1 LPHHAEDHISVLE
14 HLARYFDACDRA
26 DIDEVMTILDG
37 ATVRVGTLETADP
50 AAIRHAYESRQP
62 APMSDGRRRTKHHV
76 TNLVVGPDDDPTQ
89 VAASAYYF
97 RLEPSES
104 GPVVAASGR
113 IEQLLVRDAHRW
125 RVRRHTI
132 VSDF

>member
-1 LPHHAEDHISVLE
+1 MPHHAEDHISVLE

-26 DIDEVMTILDG
+26 DIDAIMTILTG
-37 ATVRVGTLETADP
+37 ATLRVGTLETADP
-50 AAIRHAYESRQP
+50 VAIRHAYESRQP
-62 APMSDGRRRTKHHV
+62 APTPDGRRRTKHHV
-76 TNLVVGPDDDPTQ
+76 TNLVVEPGETPAQ

-104 GPVVAASGR
+104 GPVVAVSGR
-113 IEQLLVRDAHRW
+113 IEQVLVRDADRW
-125 RVRRHTI
+125 QVRRHTI

>member
-1 LPHHAEDHISVLE
+1 MPNHAEDHVSVLE

-26 DIDEVMTILDG
+26 DIDAIMTILSG
-37 ATVRVGTLETADP
+37 ATLSVGALETDDP
-50 AAIRHAYESRQP
+50 VAIRHAYESRQP
-62 APMSDGRRRTKHHV
+62 APTPDGRRRTKHHV
-76 TNLVVGPDDDPTQ
+76 TNLVVEPAEGPAQ

-97 RLEPSES
+97 RLEPRES
-104 GPVVAASGR
+104 GPTVAASGR
-113 IEQLLVRDAHRW
+113 IEQVLMRDGHQW